1 MKKRL
6 LSIFIS
12 ISLLIGLFPAI
23 TTTALATGDITLSVQ
38 NDNSFASGY
47 TGKGYGAELTS
58 GEAGSTVATP
68 GIEIYFTD
76 FITGNKLGI
85 VNTYSLTN
93 YGNLYGS
100 IGVNGNSIS
109 SVTESDITTNNWENP
124 NTPGKMVI
132 RKTDGS
138 NFNFKEIQV
147 AFGGNVTLVIQGYD
161 DGGPIGSAVEYAVT
175 DCTDT
180 ARDKVLTS
188 STLTPSIFQNVD
200 MVTITGRNYNGT
212 TEYDNKLDTGI
223 VVLTK
228 SVTIGEPILPD
239 TTAPV
244 LSAVSV
250 DNPTTSGASLH
261 FTANE
266 AGTYYYLVYAAT
278 DPAPTAGTVKAQGT
292 AVAKGTAATA
302 AANTANTASISGLNE
317 STDYKVYVVVEDAA
331 KNLSLM
337 DICSFKTSS
346 KTIVSEA
353 AVTVT
358 APIKGVAP
366 CTTAVVP
373 NDANYTVSAVVWDGT
388 PTKFLGGTSY
398 TANFT
403 LTPKTDCKFTADTA
417 VTVSGATVTKT
428 LNSDGKLTVQI
439 AYPALDAAS
448 LMSVAVKTP
457 PTKTAY
463 TYGDEFAPDGLV
475 ITQSFDDGTTPDVI
489 YNDSTKSGFTF
500 APTVLTAGT
509 TSITVTYGGKTANIP
524 ITVSKQSVTAPAIA
538 GSTYTG
544 EAQTATVA
552 ASGLYTVT
560 ANAGGTDAGD
570 YDVVLTLTDSADY
583 KWSDSDAAAKTL
595 TFSITKA
602 TATSAMKTAAT
613 SVSNLGKTGAT
624 VTLPTLPSG
633 ASYGTP
639 AAGGAITMTGMSING
654 TTLTYTAPSSTAGE
668 SGTMTIPIK
677 GARNYNDYNIVVT
690 VTSFSK
696 TAVTVT
702 GITAASNLTY
712 NGNSHTGYT
721 GTATIT
727 GHADLDSALVY
738 TYTSTDGAGYNSTT
752 APTAAGAY
760 RLTVSVPESN
770 ETYTGFVSVD
780 FAIAQ
785 KELNITGLT
794 AVDRAYNGTTAITL
808 TGGTLNGKI
817 GSDDVSVA
825 MPTDGTIEAAGIG
838 NAKAVTVNKPTLVGA
853 AKANYTLANLPA
865 ITVNVTAAEITV
877 TGNGTVAVT
886 KAYDGTAAVGTLSG
900 TLFFSGKI
908 GSEDISISA
917 TPGVYATDAVDV
929 GSGKTVELSLSL
941 AGTAKGNYILA
952 SSTYSFTGAIIT
964 EATYSGSAI
973 SASVSVPVGDTS
985 TGTVA
990 ISAFSLPSDF
1000 KNATIASVAEA
1011 TDTSGILTL
1020 TGTNY
1025 SITPTSDTQ
1034 TATCSVVI
1042 SSDNYADVTATF
1054 RFISENKTLSSIAVK
1069 TTPAKT
1075 NYVVGNKFDPSG
1087 LVLTL
1092 TYDDNSTKD
1101 IAYNDATKSSFTFSP
1116 SLDTSLAKTD
1126 TAVTM
1131 TYGGKTATQTITVG
1145 DKHKISL
1152 QWTNLYNQV
1161 YDGNAKYPTISAIGV
1176 LNSDI
1181 VTVALSDAS
1190 KVYTNAG
1197 SYTVTAVLSGTDAAD
1212 YTIVNPTAVFTIQKA
1227 PVTVTVSGDTVAKNG
1242 AISTA
1247 ITASPNVALTLSY
1260 RDSSGSTVTPSSSS
1274 AGSYDIYA
1282 SISDPNYRF
1291 SDATDGTAR
1300 KVGVLTIYE
1309 IEPTKYAV
1317 TFSGGD
1323 ATGSVAALTAAQAGT
1338 IRTMPSNGFTNVN
1351 SKFVGWTYNGKIYQP
1366 GDTFVQPASNTVVT
1380 AVWQNLY
1387 TIGGTVI
1394 QDGKS
1399 VSGAVVTLMLSSEQ
1413 IAQTSTAANGSYSFP
1428 NVTPGLYNL
1437 VASKDGV
1444 TQTSAV
1450 SIMASSVNNLTIT
1463 MPTGKTNTIVEVIAG
1478 TPNIV
1483 VGGLDNTVKPPM
1495 ANSKVYTTADKAAVD
1510 AGGSMDVKLTAA
1522 VNQNEANQTT
1532 INASDVKAADVTIG
1546 VFLDFNI
1553 IKTVK
1558 DSAENT
1564 LLTTPITET
1573 DDLLEL
1579 TINIPAALQGAKNYV
1594 VYRLH
1599 GTEVQE
1605 LRTTP
1610 NAAGEYIVINSNNT
1624 ITVHAKYFSV
1634 YGLGYTTVLDITF
1647 DGNGG
1652 TSSASTMATTTTGK
1666 LASLPTAARSGYT
1679 FNGWYTEANGGTQ
1692 ITSNTTFAANTT
1704 VYAHWTAN
1712 SSGGSSSGSS
1722 SSSGITYP
1730 ITAPTASNGTVKLS
1744 ASGASSGTKVTVTV
1758 TPDSGYQIDKLT
1770 VKDASGMSV
1779 TTTKNS
1785 NRTYTFTMPS
1795 SKVTVTGTFKKS
1807 TTTAVFPFT
1816 DVSKDDW
1823 ARASV
1828 EWAYNNDIFNGTTA
1842 TTFSPNLSTTR
1853 GMIAT
1858 VLWRIEG
1865 ESCVAE
1871 ASSFEDVASDKYYA
1885 DATNWAAK
1893 NNIFKGYDRLRFGP
1907 EDDITREQLAAIL
1920 YRYAQYKGYD
1930 VSVGKDSNIRSYID
1944 ANTTSEYAIPAM
1956 QWAVGAGL
1964 IKGSTNNSLMPTA
1977 HATRA
1982 QVATILQRFVQN
1994 VAK

>member
-38 NDNSFASGY
+38 NDSSAASGY
-47 TGKGYGAELTS
+47 GPGYAAELKS
-58 GEAGSTVATP
+58 GEAGSISADP
-68 GIEIYFTD
+68 GIEIYFTNLNGD
-76 FITGNKLGI
+76 KAGV
-85 VNTYSLTN
+85 VNTQDLVLWGGTGIGFFHARIDDPTLN
-93 YGNLYGS
+93 Y
-100 IGVNGNSIS
+100 
-109 SVTESDITTNNWENP
+109 ESGTATKE
-124 NTPGKMVI
+124 MVI

-138 NFNFKEIQV
+138 NFSFKEIQM
-147 AFGGNVTLVIQGYD
+147 AFFCNVTLVIQGYD
-161 DGGPIGSAVEYAVT
+161 GGISIGSVEYPVT
-175 DCTDT
+175 DAGDT
-180 ARDKVLTS
+180 VRDKVLTS
-188 STLTPSIFQNVD
+188 STLTPSIFQNVNK
-200 MVTITGRNYNGT
+200 VTITGKNYGIGHDPLN
-212 TEYDNKLDTGI
+212 NQLDTG
-223 VVLTK
+223 VLLTK
-228 SVTIGEPILPD
+228 FVTVSDPILPD
-239 TTAPV
+239 TTAPK
-244 LSAVSV
+244 LTEVST
-250 DNPTTSGASLH
+250 DNFTTGGASLH
-261 FTANE
+261 FTSDE
-266 AGTYYYLVYAAT
+266 AGTYYYLVYAAA
-278 DPAPTAGTVKAQGT
+278 DPAPTAETVKAQGT
-292 AVAKGTAATA
+292 AVAKGTDTATA
-302 AANTANTASISGLNE
+302 AKNTASISGLTE
-317 STDYKVYVVVEDAA
+317 STDYIVYVVVKDAA
-331 KNLSLM
+331 ENLSLVSS
-337 DICSFKTSS
+337 CSFTTSS
-346 KTIVSEA
+346 KTVVSEA

-358 APIKGVAP
+358 APAKGVAP
-366 CTTAVVP
+366 STTAVVP
-373 NDANYTVSAVVWDGT
+373 NDANYTVSAVAWDGT
-388 PTKFLGGTSY
+388 PAKFLGGTAY

-403 LTPKTDCKFTADTA
+403 LTPKTDCKFTEDPT
-417 VTVSGATVTKT
+417 VTVPGATVTTT
-428 LNSDGKLTVQI
+428 LNGNGTLTVKA

-448 LMSVAVKTP
+448 LVSVAVKTP

-463 TYGDEFAPDGLV
+463 TYGDNLAPDGLV
-475 ITQSFDDGTTPDVI
+475 LTQSFDDGTTPDVT

-500 APTVLTAGT
+500 APTALIAGT

-524 ITVSKQSVTAPAIA
+524 ISVSKQSVTAPTIA

-544 EAQTATVA
+544 EVQTATVA

-570 YDVVLTLTDSADY
+570 YDVVLTLTDSVNY
-583 KWSDSDAAAKTL
+583 KWIDSDAAAKKL
-595 TFSITKA
+595 TFSIAKA
-602 TATSAMKTAAT
+602 TATNAMNTVAT

-633 ASYGTP
+633 ANYGP
-639 AAGGAITMTGMSING
+639 PSAGGTVPMTGMSISG

-668 SGTMTIPIK
+668 TGTMTIPVT
-677 GARNYNDYNIVVT
+677 AATNYNDYNIVVT
-690 VTSFSK
+690 VTSVSK

-712 NGNSHTGYT
+712 NANPQIGYT
-721 GTATIT
+721 GTAAVTD
-727 GHADLDSALVY
+727 HADLNNTLTY

-770 ETYTGFVSVD
+770 ETYTGATSVD
-780 FAIAQ
+780 FTIAK

-794 AVDRAYNGTTAITL
+794 AVDRAYNGTASITL

-817 GSDDVSVA
+817 GSDDVSVI
-825 MPTDGTIEAAGIG
+825 MPTGGTIEAAGIG
-838 NAKAVTVNKPTLVGA
+838 TIKAVTVTKPTLAGA
-853 AKANYTLANLPA
+853 AAANYTLANLPA
-865 ITVNVTAAEITV
+865 ITVNITAAEITV
-877 TGNGTVAVT
+877 SGNGTIAVT
-886 KAYDGTAAVGTLSG
+886 KAYDGTTAAGALSG
-900 TLFFSGKI
+900 VLAFSGKI

-917 TPGVYATDAVDV
+917 TPGGYAADAADV
-929 GSGKTVELSLSL
+929 GNGKTVELSLSL
-941 AGTAKGNYILA
+941 TGTAKGNYTLA
-952 SSTYSFTGAIIT
+952 SSTYSFTSATIT
-964 EATYSGSAI
+964 KGPYSGSAI
-973 SASVSVPVGDTS
+973 SASVSVPVGDIS

-990 ISAFSLPSDF
+990 VSAFSLPVSF
-1000 KNATIASVAEA
+1000 KNPNIVSVAEA
-1011 TDTSGILTL
+1011 TDTSGILTV
-1020 TGTNY
+1020 TGTGY
-1025 SITPTSDTQ
+1025 SIAPTSDTQ
-1034 TATCSVVI
+1034 TATCDVVI
-1042 SSDNYADVTATF
+1042 SSDNYVDVTATL
-1054 RFISENKTLSSIAVK
+1054 RFIAENKIINSIAVK
-1069 TTPAKT
+1069 TAPVKT
-1075 NYVVGNKFDPSG
+1075 SYVVGNKFDPSG

-1101 IAYNDATKSSFTFSP
+1101 ITYNDTTKSNFTFSP
-1116 SLDTSLAKTD
+1116 SLETALAKTD
-1126 TAVTM
+1126 TNITV
-1131 TYGGKTATQTITVG
+1131 TYGGKATIQTITVS

-1152 QWTNLYNQV
+1152 QWKEIYNQV
-1161 YDGNAKYPTISAIGV
+1161 YDGNAKYPTISATGV
-1176 LNSDI
+1176 LSSDI

-1190 KVYTNAG
+1190 KVYKNAG
-1197 SYTVTAVLSGTDAAD
+1197 SYTVTAVLSGTDSAD

-1242 AISTA
+1242 TISTA
-1247 ITASPNVALTLSY
+1247 VTASPNVALTLSY
-1260 RDSSGSTVTPSSSS
+1260 RDSSGSTVTPSSSA

-1309 IEPTKYAV
+1309 TEPAKYAV

-1323 ATGSVAALTAAQAGT
+1323 GTTGSVAALTEAQAGM
-1338 IRTMPSNGFTNVN
+1338 IRTMPRNTFTKTNAT
-1351 SKFVGWTYNGKIYQP
+1351 FVGWTYSGKIYQP
-1366 GDTFVQPASNTVVT
+1366 GDTFVQPASAPVVT

-1387 TIGGTVI
+1387 TIGGTVV
-1394 QDGKS
+1394 QDGNL
-1399 VSGAVVTLMLSSEQ
+1399 VSGAVVTLMLGSEQ
-1413 IAQTSTAANGSYSFP
+1413 IAQISTGADGRYSFL
-1428 NVTPGLYNL
+1428 NVTPGFYNL
-1437 VASKDGV
+1437 IASKDGI
-1444 TQTSAV
+1444 TKTSAV
-1450 SIMASSVNNLTIT
+1450 VITGSNVNNLTIT
-1463 MPTGKTNTIVEVIAG
+1463 MPTSKTNTIVEVTAG
-1478 TPNIV
+1478 TPDIV
-1483 VGGLDNTVKPPM
+1483 VGGLDNTVKPPTS
-1495 ANSKVYTTADKAAVD
+1495 NSKVYTTTDKAAVD
-1510 AGGSMDVKLTAA
+1510 AGGSVDVKLTAG
-1522 VNQNEANQTT
+1522 VNQNAANQLA
-1532 INASDVKAADVTIG
+1532 INASNVKAADVTIG

-1553 IKTVK
+1553 TKIVK
-1558 DSAENT
+1558 DNSENT
-1564 LLTTPITET
+1564 ILSTPIAET

-1610 NAAGEYIVINSNNT
+1610 NAAGEYIVINNNNT

-1652 TSSASTMATTTTGK
+1652 TSSASTMTTATTGK
-1666 LASLPTAARSGYT
+1666 LASLPTATRSGYT
-1679 FNGWYTEANGGTQ
+1679 FNGWYTEATGGTQ
-1692 ITSNTTFAANTT
+1692 ITTNTTFAANTT

-1712 SSGGSSSGSS
+1712 SSGGSSSGGSGSS
-1722 SSSGITYP
+1722 SITYP
-1730 ITAPTASNGTVKLS
+1730 ITVPTESNGAVKLS
-1744 ASGASSGTKVTVTV
+1744 ATSAGSGTKVTVTV
-1758 TPDSGYQIDKLT
+1758 TPDSGYQLDKLS

-1785 NRTYTFTMPS
+1785 DGTYTFTMPS
-1795 SKVTVTGTFKKS
+1795 SKVTVTGTFEKS

-1828 EWAYNNDIFNGTTA
+1828 EWAYNHDIFNGTTA

-1858 VLWRIEG
+1858 VLWRMEG
-1865 ESCVAE
+1865 ESSLAV

-1893 NNIFKGYDRLRFGP
+1893 NNIVKGYDRHRYGP
-1907 EDDITREQLAAIL
+1907 EDNITREQLAAIL

-1930 VSVGKDSNIRSYID
+1930 VSIGKDTNILSYAD

-1964 IKGSTNNSLMPTA
+1964 IEGSTNNSLMPTA

-1982 QVATILQRFVQN
+1982 QATAILQRFVQN
-1994 VAK
+1994 IAK